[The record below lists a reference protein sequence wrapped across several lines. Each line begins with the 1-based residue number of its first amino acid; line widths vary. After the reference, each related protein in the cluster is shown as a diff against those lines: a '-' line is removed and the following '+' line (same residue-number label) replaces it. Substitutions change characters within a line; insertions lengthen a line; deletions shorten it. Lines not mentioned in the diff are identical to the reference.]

1 MTYHEQMNGLEIV
14 FALQHSGNG
23 IPQNGFNTWQWSDNL
38 AYMVL
43 NIEKTTTKTKN

>member
-1 MTYHEQMNGLEIV
+1 M
-14 FALQHSGNG
+14 QHSGNG

-43 NIEKTTTKTKN
+43 NIEKTTAKTKNYNKNELLALIN